1 VGRCQHSENGVKAT
15 CIFPLLANVIIA
27 ALGIFLGSYVRRR
40 PMIDLPGM
48 GRIVGLELP
57 ILAIFLIVFGAIMI
71 IKAIFGTEKSDDIFG
86 AS

>member
-1 VGRCQHSENGVKAT
+1 
-15 CIFPLLANVIIA
+15 
-27 ALGIFLGSYVRRR
+27 
-40 PMIDLPGM
+40 MIDLPGM

-86 AS
+86 SS